1 MMKNNQHNYPK
12 IAIRSKRE
20 LAKRLSD
27 RRASVEDMARLIDDV
42 KANYDDCWID
52 HPTQS
57 QPAKEKWVRD
67 ASCTDLGKLLKLI
80 NAKVLAPHDSLIPAF
95 VFGGVSGRN
104 HKAAVTHLLGV
115 KRKRVIL
122 KLDISRFFEQIKYK
136 RVYSFFLAKGG
147 CGQRGAKLLADL
159 VCVPVGAKNN
169 PGDYRTIGRGFSTSS
184 RLAVWCNL
192 DTFLKLER
200 LVKKELQGKDPRIA
214 VYVDD
219 IAITA
224 SRVTKE
230 DMIRLYPKIKSI
242 LESDEN
248 QKLPLNDAKTKII
261 YHSGDEYGIDGTY
274 YGKRGFEHLGLQMNR
289 NSLTLGT
296 KTRWKL
302 ANLTHKYKEAR
313 RKKYHDTQKAKINLA
328 IQRIRRAL
336 DLPYFQGYDRLR

>member
-1 MMKNNQHNYPK
+1 MKNNQRNYPK

-27 RRASVEDMARLIDDV
+27 KRDSVEDMARLISDV
-42 KANYDDCWID
+42 KTNYDNYWTD

-57 QPAKEKWVRD
+57 QPEKGKWVRD
-67 ASCTDLGKLLKLI
+67 ASRTDLGKLLKLI
-80 NAKVLAPHDSLIPAF
+80 NAKVLAPHDSLIPTF

-104 HKAAVTHLLGV
+104 HKVAVTHLLGV
-115 KRKRVIL
+115 KRKRIIL
-122 KLDISRFFEQIKYK
+122 KLDISRFFEQIRYE
-136 RVYSFFLAKGG
+136 RVYNFFLIKSQ
-147 CGQRGAKLLADL
+147 CGQRGARLLADL
-159 VCVPVGAKNN
+159 CCVPIGAKDN
-169 PGDYRTIGRGFSTSS
+169 PGDYKTIGRGFSTSS

-214 VYVDD
+214 IYVDD

-224 SRVTKE
+224 SGITKE
-230 DMIRLYPKIKSI
+230 DMMKLYPKIKTI
-242 LESDEN
+242 LESDKN

-261 YHSGDEYGIDGTY
+261 YHSGDEYDIDGIY
-274 YGKRGFEHLGLQMNR
+274 QGKRGFEHLGLQMNR

-302 ANLTHKYKEAR
+302 ANLTHRYKESR
-313 RKKYHDTQKAKINLA
+313 RKNTT
-328 IQRIRRAL
+328 IRKKRKST
-336 DLPYFQGYDRLR
+336 LRYKEYVER

>member
-1 MMKNNQHNYPK
+1 MKNNQRNYPK

-27 RRASVEDMARLIDDV
+27 KRDSVEDMARLISDV
-42 KANYDDCWID
+42 KTNYDNYWTD

-57 QPAKEKWVRD
+57 QPEKGKWVRD
-67 ASCTDLGKLLKLI
+67 ASRTDLGKLLKLI
-80 NAKVLAPHDSLIPAF
+80 NAKVLAPHDSLIPTF

-104 HKAAVTHLLGV
+104 HKVAVTHLLGV
-115 KRKRVIL
+115 KRKRIIL
-122 KLDISRFFEQIKYK
+122 KLDISRFFEQIRYE
-136 RVYSFFLAKGG
+136 RVYNFFLIKSQ
-147 CGQRGAKLLADL
+147 CGQRGARLLTDL
-159 VCVPVGAKNN
+159 CCVPIGAKDN
-169 PGDYRTIGRGFSTSS
+169 PGDYKTIGRGFSTSS

-214 VYVDD
+214 IYVDD

-224 SRVTKE
+224 SGITKE
-230 DMIRLYPKIKSI
+230 DMMKLYPKIKTI
-242 LESDEN
+242 LESDKN

-261 YHSGDEYGIDGTY
+261 YHSGDEYDIDGIY
-274 YGKRGFEHLGLQMNR
+274 QGKRGFEHLGLQMNR

-302 ANLTHKYKEAR
+302 ANLTHRYKESR
-313 RKKYHDTQKAKINLA
+313 RKNTT
-328 IQRIRRAL
+328 IRKKRKST
-336 DLPYFQGYDRLR
+336 LRYKEYVER

>member
-1 MMKNNQHNYPK
+1 MKNNQRNYPK

-27 RRASVEDMARLIDDV
+27 KRDSVEDMARLVSDV
-42 KANYDDCWID
+42 KTNYDNYWTD

-57 QPAKEKWVRD
+57 QPEKGKWVRD
-67 ASCTDLGKLLKLI
+67 ASRTDLGKLLKLI
-80 NAKVLAPHDSLIPAF
+80 NTKVLAPHDLLIPTF

-104 HKAAVTHLLGV
+104 HKAAVTHLLGA
-115 KRKRVIL
+115 KRKRIIL
-122 KLDISRFFEQIKYK
+122 KLDISRFFEQIRYE
-136 RVYSFFLAKGG
+136 RVYNFFLIKSQ
-147 CGQRGAKLLADL
+147 CGQRGARLLADL
-159 VCVPVGAKNN
+159 CCVPIGAKDN
-169 PGDYRTIGRGFSTSS
+169 PGDYKTIGRGFSTSS

-214 VYVDD
+214 IYVDD

-224 SRVTKE
+224 SGITKE
-230 DMIRLYPKIKSI
+230 DMMKLYPKIKTI
-242 LESDEN
+242 LEGDKN

-261 YHSGDEYGIDGTY
+261 YHSGDEYDIDGIY
-274 YGKRGFEHLGLQMNR
+274 QGKRGFEHLGLQMNR

-302 ANLTHKYKEAR
+302 ANLTHRYKESR
-313 RKKYHDTQKAKINLA
+313 RRNTTIRKKRKST
-328 IQRIRRAL
+328 
-336 DLPYFQGYDRLR
+336 LRYKEYVER

>member
-27 RRASVEDMARLIDDV
+27 KRASIEDMAKLVDDV
-42 KANYDDCWID
+42 KANFDSYWID

-57 QPAKEKWVRD
+57 QPEKNKWVRD
-67 ASCTDLGKLLKLI
+67 ASRTDLGKLLKLI
-80 NAKVLAPHDSLIPAF
+80 NTKILAPHDSLVPIF
-95 VFGGVSGRN
+95 IFGGVSERN
-104 HKAAVTHLLGV
+104 HKAAVMHLLGV

-122 KLDISRFFEQIKYK
+122 KLDVSHFFEQIKYE
-136 RVYSFFLAKGG
+136 RVYSFFLAKGQ

-159 VCVPVGAKNN
+159 SCVPLGAKDN
-169 PGDYRTIGRGFSTSS
+169 PGDYKTIGRGFSTSS

-192 DTFLKLER
+192 DTFLRLER
-200 LVKKELQGKDPRIA
+200 LVKKELRGKDPRIA
-214 VYVDD
+214 IYVDD

-224 SRVTKE
+224 SGVTKD
-230 DMIRLYPKIKSI
+230 DMMKLYPKIKAI
-242 LESDEN
+242 LESDKN

-261 YHSGDEYGIDGTY
+261 YHSGDEYDINGVY
-274 YGKRGFEHLGLQMNR
+274 QGKRGFEHLGLQMNR

-302 ANLTHKYKEAR
+302 VDLTRKYKESGR
-313 RKKYHDTQKAKINLA
+313 KNTTIRKKRKST
-328 IQRIRRAL
+328 
-336 DLPYFQGYDRLR
+336 LRYKDYVEH

>member
-1 MMKNNQHNYPK
+1 MKNNQHNYPK

-27 RRASVEDMARLIDDV
+27 RRASAEDMTKLIDDV
-42 KANYDDCWID
+42 KANYDDYWID
-52 HPTQS
+52 HPMQS
-57 QPAKEKWVRD
+57 QPAKGKWVRD
-67 ASCTDLGKLLKLI
+67 ASRTDLGKLLKLI
-80 NAKVLAPHDSLIPAF
+80 NAKVLAPHDSLIPTF

-122 KLDISRFFEQIKYK
+122 KLDISRFFEQIRHE
-136 RVYSFFLAKGG
+136 RVYSYFLAKGE

-159 VCVPVGAKNN
+159 SCVPVGAKDS
-169 PGDYRTIGRGFSTSS
+169 PGDYKTIGRGFSTSS

-214 VYVDD
+214 IYVDD

-224 SRVTKE
+224 SGATKE
-230 DMIRLYPKIKSI
+230 DMIRLYPKLKSI

-261 YHSGDEYGIDGTY
+261 YHSGDEYDINGVY
-274 YGKRGFEHLGLQMNR
+274 QGKRGFEHLGLQMNR

-302 ANLTHKYKEAR
+302 VNLTRKYKESGRKNIAI
-313 RKKYHDTQKAKINLA
+313 RKKRKST
-328 IQRIRRAL
+328 
-336 DLPYFQGYDRLR
+336 LRYKDYVER

>member
-1 MMKNNQHNYPK
+1 MKNNQRNYPK

-27 RRASVEDMARLIDDV
+27 KRDSVEDMARLVSDV
-42 KANYDDCWID
+42 KTNYDNYWTD

-57 QPAKEKWVRD
+57 QPEKGKWVRD
-67 ASCTDLGKLLKLI
+67 ASRTDLGKLLKLI
-80 NAKVLAPHDSLIPAF
+80 NTKVLAPHDLLIPTF

-104 HKAAVTHLLGV
+104 HKAAVTHLLGA
-115 KRKRVIL
+115 KRKRIIL
-122 KLDISRFFEQIKYK
+122 KLDISRFFEQIRYE
-136 RVYSFFLAKGG
+136 RVYNFFLIKSQ
-147 CGQRGAKLLADL
+147 CGQRGARLLADL
-159 VCVPVGAKNN
+159 CCVPIGAKDN
-169 PGDYRTIGRGFSTSS
+169 PGDYKTIGRGFSTSS

-214 VYVDD
+214 IYVDD

-224 SRVTKE
+224 SGITKE
-230 DMIRLYPKIKSI
+230 DMMKLYPKIKTI
-242 LESDEN
+242 LEGDKN

-261 YHSGDEYGIDGTY
+261 YHSGDEYDIDGIY
-274 YGKRGFEHLGLQMNR
+274 QGKRGFEHLGLQMNR

-302 ANLTHKYKEAR
+302 VNLTHRYKESR
-313 RKKYHDTQKAKINLA
+313 RRNTTIRKKRKST
-328 IQRIRRAL
+328 
-336 DLPYFQGYDRLR
+336 LRYKEYVER

>member
-27 RRASVEDMARLIDDV
+27 KRASIEEMAKLVDDV
-42 KANYDDCWID
+42 KTNFDSYWID

-57 QPAKEKWVRD
+57 QPEKNKWVRD
-67 ASCTDLGKLLKLI
+67 ASRTDLGKLLKLI
-80 NAKVLAPHDSLIPAF
+80 NTKILAPHDSLVPIII
-95 VFGGVSGRN
+95 FGGVSKRN
-104 HKAAVTHLLGV
+104 HKAAVMHLLGV

-122 KLDISRFFEQIKYK
+122 KLDVSHFFEQIKYE
-136 RVYSFFLAKGG
+136 RVYSFFLAKGQ

-159 VCVPVGAKNN
+159 SCVPLGAKDN
-169 PGDYRTIGRGFSTSS
+169 PGDYKTIGRGFSTSS

-192 DTFLKLER
+192 DTFLRLER
-200 LVKKELQGKDPRIA
+200 LVKKELRGKDPRIA
-214 VYVDD
+214 IYVDD

-224 SRVTKE
+224 SGVTKD
-230 DMIRLYPKIKSI
+230 DMMKLYPKIKAI
-242 LESDEN
+242 LESDKN

-261 YHSGDEYGIDGTY
+261 YHSGDEYDINGVY
-274 YGKRGFEHLGLQMNR
+274 QGKRGFEHLGLQMNR

-302 ANLTHKYKEAR
+302 VDLTRKYKESGR
-313 RKKYHDTQKAKINLA
+313 KNTTIRKKRKST
-328 IQRIRRAL
+328 
-336 DLPYFQGYDRLR
+336 LRYKDYVER

>member
-1 MMKNNQHNYPK
+1 MKNNQRNYPK

-27 RRASVEDMARLIDDV
+27 KRDSVEDMARLISDV
-42 KANYDDCWID
+42 KTNYDNYWTD

-57 QPAKEKWVRD
+57 QPEKGKWVRD
-67 ASCTDLGKLLKLI
+67 ASRTDLGKLLKLI
-80 NAKVLAPHDSLIPAF
+80 NAKVLAPHDSLIPTF

-104 HKAAVTHLLGV
+104 HKVAVTHLLGV
-115 KRKRVIL
+115 KRKRIIL
-122 KLDISRFFEQIKYK
+122 KLDISRFFEQIRYE
-136 RVYSFFLAKGG
+136 RVYNFFLIKSQ
-147 CGQRGAKLLADL
+147 CGQRGARLLTDL
-159 VCVPVGAKNN
+159 CCVPIGAKDN
-169 PGDYRTIGRGFSTSS
+169 PGDYKTIGRGFSTSS

-214 VYVDD
+214 IYVDD

-224 SRVTKE
+224 SGITKE
-230 DMIRLYPKIKSI
+230 DMMKLYPKIKTI
-242 LESDEN
+242 LESDKN

-261 YHSGDEYGIDGTY
+261 YHSGDEYDIDGIY
-274 YGKRGFEHLGLQMNR
+274 QGKRGFEHLGLQMNR

-302 ANLTHKYKEAR
+302 ANLTHRYKESR
-313 RKKYHDTQKAKINLA
+313 RRNTTIRKKRKST
-328 IQRIRRAL
+328 
-336 DLPYFQGYDRLR
+336 LRYKEYVER

>member
-27 RRASVEDMARLIDDV
+27 KRASIEEMAKLVDDV
-42 KANYDDCWID
+42 KTNFDSYWID

-57 QPAKEKWVRD
+57 QPEKNKWVRD
-67 ASCTDLGKLLKLI
+67 ASRTDLGKLLKLI
-80 NAKVLAPHDSLIPAF
+80 NTKILAPHDSLVPIF
-95 VFGGVSGRN
+95 IFGGVSKRN
-104 HKAAVTHLLGV
+104 HKAAVMHLLGV

-122 KLDISRFFEQIKYK
+122 KLDVSHFFEQIKYE
-136 RVYSFFLAKGG
+136 RVYSFFLAKGQ

-159 VCVPVGAKNN
+159 SCVPLGAKDN
-169 PGDYRTIGRGFSTSS
+169 PGDYKTIGRGFSTSS

-192 DTFLKLER
+192 DTFLRLER
-200 LVKKELQGKDPRIA
+200 LVKKELRGKDPRIA
-214 VYVDD
+214 IYVDD

-224 SRVTKE
+224 SGVTKD
-230 DMIRLYPKIKSI
+230 DMMKLYPKIKAI
-242 LESDEN
+242 LESDKN

-261 YHSGDEYGIDGTY
+261 YHSGDEYDINGVY
-274 YGKRGFEHLGLQMNR
+274 QGKRGFEHLGLQMNR

-302 ANLTHKYKEAR
+302 VDLTRKYKESGR
-313 RKKYHDTQKAKINLA
+313 KNTTIRKKRKST
-328 IQRIRRAL
+328 
-336 DLPYFQGYDRLR
+336 LRYKDYVER